1 MGFIRT
7 SRITLYV
14 ERAGEGLPLLY
25 ITGTGGDLRVKPSC
39 MDSPLARAFDFV
51 SYDQRGLGQSDK
63 PPGPYTMADYADDA
77 ASLLDEL
84 GWARAN
90 VIGYSFGGMVA
101 QYLATRHPQRI
112 ERLVLAATSP
122 GGAGGSSFPLHDL
135 RKRPLEERITTQVL
149 LDARLTPADLAA
161 PTPALQK
168 RIDQTRGLED
178 RLAADPVF
186 QKGFDGQIAARKDHD
201 RWDALAGVTA
211 PTLVCAGL
219 HDRMARPESSRAM
232 AERIPG
238 AQLRWYDGAHGFQ
251 LECPDFY
258 DDVTRFLR
266 GEKLAPNGL
275 ERFDEAA

>member
-7 SRITLYV
+7 SRITLYT
-14 ERAGEGLPLLY
+14 ERAGDGAPLLY
-25 ITGTGGDLRVKPSC
+25 ITGTGGDLRTKPSC
-39 MDSPLARAFDFV
+39 MDSPFARAFDLV

-84 GWARAN
+84 GWEKAN

-101 QYLATRHPQRI
+101 QYLATRHSQRI

-122 GGAGGSSFPLHDL
+122 GGAGGSSFPLHEL
-135 RKRPLEERITTQVL
+135 REKPLEERIQTQVL
-149 LDARLTPADLAA
+149 LDARLTPADYAA

-168 RIDQTRGLED
+168 RIDMTRGLED

-186 QKGFDGQIAARKDHD
+186 QKGFAGQIAARKGHD
-201 RWDALAGVTA
+201 RWDALVDLRVE
-211 PTLVCAGL
+211 TLVCAGL
-219 HDRMARPESSRAM
+219 HDRMARPEASRAM
-232 AERIPG
+232 AARIPG
-238 AQLRWYDGAHGFQ
+238 ALLRWYDGAHGFQ
-251 LECPDFY
+251 LECPAFY
-258 DDVTRFLR
+258 EDVTAFLR

-275 ERFDEAA
+275 ERFNEAA